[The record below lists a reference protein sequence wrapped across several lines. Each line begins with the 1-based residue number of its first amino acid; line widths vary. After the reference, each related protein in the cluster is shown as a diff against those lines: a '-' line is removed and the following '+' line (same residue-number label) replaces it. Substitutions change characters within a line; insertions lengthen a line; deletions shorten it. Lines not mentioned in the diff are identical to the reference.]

1 VWDNVERS
9 ITKKRS
15 STIRKRCSRKVKEED
30 SEFVAERKE
39 VNCYD
44 FNEIQNFLKQAIET
58 DGHPLHTLVESLAE
72 VYRTTYVGIGAHRRL
87 LLHAVEEAKS
97 YVLRLFDVI
106 RCLLPN
112 LVAPSQ
118 DTADGPVQPPI
129 NRNLLLH
136 PLLLPRLYNPLFA
149 LCALH
154 SAKTEEVYM
163 ERLHQLNKRGDIA
176 LMSFLE
182 INRKYM
188 LCKVDEET
196 KELVVGDEPPYQS
209 AIMELR
215 NITEKYSPMDKYN
228 AIRKSIEKIYE
239 AIDKFCQG
247 EEVVIG
253 ADDELPIFQYV
264 VIRAKI
270 DQLGAEILFIEDL
283 VEPSLLT
290 GEVGYRLNQLRICYH
305 QIQHEKDKNEKDK
318 NEQSR

>member
-1 VWDNVERS
+1 
-9 ITKKRS
+9 
-15 STIRKRCSRKVKEED
+15 
-30 SEFVAERKE
+30 
-39 VNCYD
+39 
-44 FNEIQNFLKQAIET
+44 
-58 DGHPLHTLVESLAE
+58 
-72 VYRTTYVGIGAHRRL
+72 
-87 LLHAVEEAKS
+87 
-97 YVLRLFDVI
+97 
-106 RCLLPN
+106 
-112 LVAPSQ
+112 
-118 DTADGPVQPPI
+118 
-129 NRNLLLH
+129 
-136 PLLLPRLYNPLFA
+136 
-149 LCALH
+149 
-154 SAKTEEVYM
+154 
-163 ERLHQLNKRGDIA
+163 
-176 LMSFLE
+176 MSFLE

-318 NEQSR
+318 NEKDKNEQSR